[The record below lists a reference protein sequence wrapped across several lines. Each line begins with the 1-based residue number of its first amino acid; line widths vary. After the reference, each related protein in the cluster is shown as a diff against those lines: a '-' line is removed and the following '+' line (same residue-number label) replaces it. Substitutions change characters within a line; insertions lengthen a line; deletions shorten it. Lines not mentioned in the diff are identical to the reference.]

1 MKIVVL
7 QDFELRAEIL
17 RPMYDE
23 FPDLGVF
30 PSATVRSFHKGEII
44 EIDRNFMPVDC
55 FADDGEKLYFQETVP
70 MKCCIYL
77 TRRNRK
83 LAYLFSKKMEE
94 ARNLEDALRD
104 AEERT
109 EQAAEAVPESESIH
123 DVLYFVQEC
132 NMNQTEMMRFLFLM
146 DSLASQASRYERML
160 QRRAMLK
167 RGENDVMGKGLPIY
181 SIERC
186 IMETGELFGDGEHI
200 KYVNGKYRGQSQLG
214 RLMHDFS
221 CTNASDMYYKTLA
234 ERVRFYKEDKEGV
247 EIMCKA
253 MEDMRNET
261 YREATRDNMVKVAAR
276 MLEENKYT
284 IEEIVKISGLT
295 ADEINQL
302 KK

>member
-7 QDFELRAEIL
+7 QDFELRAEFL

-160 QRRAMLK
+160 QRRAM
-167 RGENDVMGKGLPIY
+167 
-181 SIERC
+181 
-186 IMETGELFGDGEHI
+186 
-200 KYVNGKYRGQSQLG
+200 
-214 RLMHDFS
+214 
-221 CTNASDMYYKTLA
+221 
-234 ERVRFYKEDKEGV
+234 
-247 EIMCKA
+247 
-253 MEDMRNET
+253 
-261 YREATRDNMVKVAAR
+261 
-276 MLEENKYT
+276 
-284 IEEIVKISGLT
+284 
-295 ADEINQL
+295 
-302 KK
+302 